1 MWSGVEPREG
11 YYDMEYLAKLGS
23 IVDNFRDNGIYV
35 ILDMHQDV
43 ASRHFK
49 TYDGFP
55 GNYLRRSSF
64 RCLSTTISRLVG
76 DQAAGGGG
84 AGVPVAAGGDR
95 QLVLRLP
102 HLRGGPR
109 VPGQHQVT

>member
-11 YYDMEYLAKLGS
+11 YYDMEYLARLGR

-55 GNYLRRSSF
+55 GN
-64 RCLSTTISRLVG
+64 
-76 DQAAGGGG
+76 
-84 AGVPVAAGGDR
+84 
-95 QLVLRLP
+95 
-102 HLRGGPR
+102 
-109 VPGQHQVT
+109 